1 VYLKTRLFLFVAQP
15 VAYHHRNRTCFQID
29 PKPPAPIATGILKC
43 LQNCGNHFIFELLFE
58 RAFKTLSR
66 PKASVDLLVAGET
79 PTGLFRARYIF
90 P

>member
-1 VYLKTRLFLFVAQP
+1 
-15 VAYHHRNRTCFQID
+15 
-29 PKPPAPIATGILKC
+29 